1 MSTRHTFCTRFC
13 ENETNVKVIQSI
25 MGHAS
30 IETTIDI
37 YASFLQVQQKS
48 GSTAKVQQIPF
59 FAYCMA
65 LNNTLREITGILDNT
80 GFYCIVP

>member
-37 YASFLQVQQKS
+37 YASFLQVQQ
-48 GSTAKVQQIPF
+48 IPF